1 MSYCHL
7 DVVDLSKSGDLGST
21 PKPILRSSFSVD
33 RALGIATLTET
44 KKPTQ
49 NGKFKNRK
57 SLTRR
62 ISE

>member
-1 MSYCHL
+1 MPYKRWDL
-7 DVVDLSKSGDLGST
+7 VDLSKSGDLGDKH
-21 PKPILRSSFSVD
+21 KPILRSSFSVD
-33 RALGIATLTET
+33 RALGLAALTET
-44 KKPTQ
+44 KKPNQ